1 MIRKYGKTVA
11 IIVAHPD
18 DETLWCGGTILS
30 NPEWNTFI
38 VCLCRGND
46 KERAHRFFKALNCYG
61 SKGIMGEIDDGPQ
74 QRPIDEE
81 ELNRAI
87 LHLLPPW
94 HFDLLITHSPCGEY
108 TRHIR
113 HEEISKAVIK
123 LWHSGKLSASELWTF
138 AYEDNNKK
146 YYPRPVGN
154 ADIFHTL
161 SEIIWQKKYNIITK
175 TYGFDRGSFEAE
187 TTPVSE
193 SFWKYKVPEEAMDD
207 LLQYECHLT
216 TALNPGNREYGAK
229 QKP

>member
-1 MIRKYGKTVA
+1 MFRKHGKTVA

-18 DETLWCGGTILS
+18 DETLWSGGTILS

-46 KERAHRFFKALNCYG
+46 KERAPRFFKALKCYK

-74 QRPIDEE
+74 QKPLDEE
-81 ELNRAI
+81 ELNRVI

-94 HFDLLITHSPCGEY
+94 HFDLLITHGPGGEY

-123 LWHSGKLSASELWTF
+123 LWHSGKLSAGELWTF
-138 AYEDNNKK
+138 AYEDGNKK
-146 YYPRPVGN
+146 YYPRPVIN
-154 ADIFHTL
+154 AHIFKAL
-161 SEIIWQKKYNIITK
+161 PEKVWQKKYEIITR

-187 TTPVSE
+187 TTPLSE
-193 SFWKYKVPEEAMDD
+193 SFWQYKDPEDALES
-207 LLQYECHLT
+207 LRNYESRS
-216 TALNPGNREYGAK
+216 TADLNPGNRV
-229 QKP
+229 